1 MAASGRGAATP
12 AMTRPAGMA
21 WVPGG
26 TFTMGSDR
34 HYPEEAPAHAATVD
48 GVWMDEAPVTN
59 AEFRRFVEDTG
70 HVTLAERAP
79 TREDY
84 PDADPALLVAASAV
98 FRPPP
103 RPVPLN
109 DAYAWWALVPGAN
122 WRHPRGPQSGLRGLE
137 DHPVV
142 HVAPVDAEAYCRWA
156 GKDLPTEAE
165 WERAAQGGAVGTDF
179 PWGDELRPGGR
190 AMANTWEGT
199 FPHSNARAGRNPYT
213 TPVRSYP
220 PDAHGLFD
228 MIGNVWEWTATAFT
242 AHPAD
247 PDPAD
252 GCCGGAV
259 AAHSPDATDGTAER
273 RAIKGGSHLCAAN
286 YCRRYRPAARLAQ
299 PVDTTTSH
307 VGFRCVVRAPGPP
320 V

>member
-1 MAASGRGAATP
+1 MAASARSAVTAATTRP
-12 AMTRPAGMA
+12 AGPAGMA

-34 HYPEEAPAHAATVD
+34 HYQEEAPAHAATVD

-59 AEFRRFVEDTG
+59 AAFRRFVEDTG
-70 HVTLAERAP
+70 HVTLAEQAP
-79 TREDY
+79 SPEDY
-84 PDADPALLVAASAV
+84 PDADPSLLVAASAV
-98 FRPPP
+98 FRPPA

-156 GKDLPTEAE
+156 GKELPTEAE
-165 WERAAQGGAVGTDF
+165 WERAAQAAAVGTDF

-190 AMANTWEGT
+190 AMANTWEGE
-199 FPHSNARAGRNPYT
+199 FPHRNARAGSHPYT

-228 MIGNVWEWTATAFT
+228 MIGNVWEWTATAYAAHT
-242 AHPAD
+242 AAAD
-247 PDPAD
+247 A
-252 GCCGGAV
+252 CCGGAA
-259 AAHSPDATDGTAER
+259 AAHAPDAHGGPVEH

-286 YCRRYRPAARLAQ
+286 YCRRYRPAARLSQ

-307 VGFRCVVRAPGPP
+307 VGFRCVVRAPQAE
-320 V
+320 